1 MNDTLFRSVDSITF
15 HFNAYQVD
23 DFIIKAAELEKEG
36 YKLVNFEADDIS
48 YSVLAAPKSPYHA
61 TFHK

>member
-1 MNDTLFRSVDSITF
+1 MVNNKKVDSITF

-36 YKLVNFEADDIS
+36 YKLINFDVDNIS
-48 YSVLAAPKSPYHA
+48 CSILTEPEPPYHA